1 MISKCAQSL
10 LLSLALG
17 ASSAC
22 GGGGAPPGG
31 GEAVTPIT
39 ERPLRPRYQCR
50 VDRGLTETA
59 PQLWS
64 PWPVMT
70 TTAAGTTYL
79 ARVEST
85 MTDPFIPAPGDV
97 TVSTF
102 TAAGVLG
109 PPARLASLPA
119 VGGTVYL
126 DVAPRTDGAAVV
138 WADTGT
144 DTLTFAS
151 TDGAGQTV
159 TAARSIPI
167 DTGDRR
173 LGNVKLAAGSD
184 GGFALIYQLVTL
196 NGVRE
201 VLVAMLSAEG
211 ALLGTPRVLATG
223 SSSFSDVPL
232 QIVAAPGGY
241 AMLWV
246 APNAVRGRIDFSK
259 VDLAGVET
267 VAPRAISVTDREGIF
282 VGSGIWSAGIS
293 LLPDGDGFLAAWPE
307 QDRGNINNNT
317 GASTVA
323 RLVRLAADGARLG
336 TPAALRAPVLDVD
349 EIEPSLVKF
358 HDSVAVLWNRGSHIY
373 ACGGCVPDHRIDL
386 MLIDPVDLVPV
397 SEVVT
402 LNPLMAPGT
411 TLSIGLLQKSVAA
424 QGSSILTAFNIT
436 FHTSHRSAS
445 ASFACE

>member
-1 MISKCAQSL
+1 MISRGSQSL
-10 LLSLALG
+10 FLSLALG
-17 ASSAC
+17 SLSAC
-22 GGGGAPPGG
+22 GGGGTPPGG
-31 GEAVTPIT
+31 GEVVTPIT
-39 ERPLRPRYQCR
+39 ERPVRSHYHCR

-59 PQLWS
+59 PLLWS

-70 TTAAGTTYL
+70 TTAAGNTYL

-85 MTDPFIPAPGDV
+85 MTDPFFPGPGQV

-109 PPARLASLPA
+109 PPARLASLPPGA
-119 VGGTVYL
+119 SVYL

-138 WADTGT
+138 WADTAT

-151 TDGAGQTV
+151 IDGAGQTV

-167 DTGDRR
+167 DTAERR

-184 GGFALIYQLVTL
+184 GGFALIYQLVTI

-201 VLVAMLSAEG
+201 LRLAMLSAEG
-211 ALLGTPRVLATG
+211 ALRGTPRLLATG
-223 SSSFSDVPL
+223 SSSFSDVEA
-232 QIVAAPGGY
+232 QIVGVPGGY
-241 AMLWV
+241 AMISV

-267 VAPRAISVTDREGIF
+267 VAPRAISVTDREGTL
-282 VGSGIWSAGIS
+282 VGYGGFWSAGIS

-307 QDRGNINNNT
+307 QDRGNIDNNT
-317 GASTVA
+317 GASAVV

-358 HDSVAVLWNRGSHIY
+358 QDSVAVLWSRGSHIY
-373 ACGGCVPDHRIDL
+373 VCAGCIPDHRIDL

-402 LNPLMAPGT
+402 VSPALAADN
-411 TLSIGLLQKSVAA
+411 TLRGGLLRKSMAA
-424 QGSSILTAFNIT
+424 QGASILTAFNIT
-436 FHTSHRSAS
+436 YHTSYRSAS
-445 ASFACE
+445 ATFVCE